1 MHCVSKKTIIIDYI
15 VVFEFLTD
23 MEKKKMSFY
32 ELLVYIA
39 YAYFILLGVI
49 DIILSFLWGGIISYV
64 ALFVVAVFGVQA
76 WHRHKLLNLILGV
89 LALACS
95 IFATLEFLSK
105 GHKIGFN
112 FFVGVMSGISIGG
125 ILMGGIL
132 IFSYTKLSFKD
143 R

>member
-1 MHCVSKKTIIIDYI
+1 
-15 VVFEFLTD
+15 
-23 MEKKKMSFY
+23 MEKKKLSFY
-32 ELLVYIA
+32 EVMVYVA
-39 YAYFILLGVI
+39 YIYFILLGSV
-49 DIILSFLWGGIISYV
+49 DLVFSFLWGGIFSYV
-64 ALFVVAVFGVQA
+64 GFFVVAVFAMQA
-76 WHRHKLLNLILGV
+76 WYKNKVINLILGV

-105 GHKIGFN
+105 AHKIGFN
-112 FFVGVMSGISIGG
+112 LFVGTMCGISLLG